1 MTLAKAEPK
10 SQYFIRSNDFI
21 DLLAQLTTQL
31 STQLSTQFT
40 KQTLARGLGCAAE
53 LMNYFKHWNE
63 WKRSHCKE
71 AWFSQSLKKIEEDLR
86 WIYSRHTIRD
96 AIALL
101 AELGFLSI
109 DNDREPSS
117 PNRYLVHCDR
127 VEAALAKFRAT
138 VSAQSKKPK
147 KAETPDTSPQ
157 FTGELPR
164 FAGEPH
170 TKILSIDPLI
180 KSSLLERERKSNFVQ
195 EEEEIEDPWAVDEDE
210 VGQEVSI
217 SSKDLPEIL
226 EKQEVFG
233 EGHFSAPAESKLTK
247 MVKASANPS
256 PEPKCS
262 EVVQDDLKPLPK
274 LKSDRLSGFRS
285 QEERDGFYQAL
296 LELGKTKGVRSP
308 AAWSTKIL
316 KSIDAGEPCHYLSE
330 YREGQQVGSC
340 EKQEW
345 EIAPGQVFPR
355 FISYLTTKL
364 KKAEMTDE
372 QAIVTAH
379 QQLKDV
385 NLARSL
391 WESCKRYIAKYSDDW
406 EKQKQLGVQN
416 AYVPPEL
423 LPEREVSLEQV
434 GNAIASLQSGCAQLE
449 PVEPAELPSAAADA
463 LEPAKEL
470 PTEPEPES
478 VSLGTLQQ
486 KLDSPVQAPLARMRA
501 KKMGYRIEEGL
512 VLPGGE
518 EIPSVEYL
526 ASLLT
531 SFITARKVQRLI
543 AAHPE
548 WGFWI
553 DAAGEI
559 QDF

>member
-10 SQYFIRSNDFI
+10 SQFIMRSNDFI

-53 LMNYFKHWNE
+53 LMNYFKHWNQ

-147 KAETPDTSPQ
+147 KAETPDTSPR
-157 FTGELPR
+157 FAGEPPQ

-170 TKILSIDPLI
+170 TKILSINPLI

-210 VGQEVSI
+210 VEQEVSI
-217 SSKDLPEIL
+217 LGKDSPEIL

-233 EGHFSAPAESKLTK
+233 EGHFSAPAEPKLTK
-247 MVKASANPS
+247 MVETSTSPS

-262 EVVQDDLKPLPK
+262 EVVQAGFKPLPK
-274 LKSDRLSGFRS
+274 LKSDRLSGFQS
-285 QEERDGFYQAL
+285 EEERDGFHEAL
-296 LELGKTKGVRSP
+296 VELGKAKGEVRSP
-308 AAWSTKIL
+308 AGWANNIIKDINAGGL
-316 KSIDAGEPCHYLSE
+316 CEYLNEYRRGEP
-330 YREGQQVGSC
+330 VGMC

-345 EIAPGQVFPR
+345 EVAPGQPYEGFV
-355 FISYLTTKL
+355 SYLKTRL
-364 KKAEMTDE
+364 KEAEMTSE
-372 QAIVTAH
+372 QAIVATYR
-379 QQLKDV
+379 QLSNTNK
-385 NLARSL
+385 AKSL
-391 WESCKRYIAKYSDDW
+391 WEAFKRRIVNLGEDR
-406 EKQKQLGVQN
+406 EKQQQLGVQS
-416 AYVPPEL
+416 AYLPPEL
-423 LPEREVSLEQV
+423 MPERKVSLEQAA
-434 GNAIASLQSGCAQLE
+434 GALASLQSGCVQLQ
-449 PVEPAELPSAAADA
+449 A
-463 LEPAKEL
+463 LEPATAEEKPAEL
-470 PTEPEPES
+470 EPAEEQPADPEP
-478 VSLGTLQQ
+478 TLQELQ
-486 KLDSPVQAPLARMRA
+486 EKSDSPLLASLARMRA
-501 KKMGYRIEEGL
+501 REMGYRIEEDL
-512 VLPGGE
+512 ILPAEGM
-518 EIPSVEYL
+518 PSVEYL
-526 ASLLT
+526 AWLL
-531 SFITARKVQRLI
+531 ADPLKAPRVQRLLD
-543 AAHPE
+543 AHPD
-548 WGFWI
+548 WGFFI
-553 DAAGEI
+553 EAGEI
-559 QDF
+559 HDF